1 MDSDQRNFTD
11 ADQMEVAEKVRAACI
26 KAAQEG
32 FRDASM
38 SGLCREGAIEVA
50 VGSIQSL
57 NLEDILN
64 KQNNH

>member
-1 MDSDQRNFTD
+1 MDSSDQRDF
-11 ADQMEVAEKVRAACI
+11 ADRMEVAKKVRNACI

-38 SGLCREGAIEVA
+38 SGLCMEGAIESA

-57 NLEDILN
+57 NLENILK
-64 KQNNH
+64 KQD